1 MQPMQEWCSTSQNS
15 RTDMKILIDKV
26 GGYFN
31 LQNIYTFFRAASD
44 GSYMLSVTKQRK
56 GRTLN
61 QNEWLWGCVYPI
73 LLDGLLDA
81 GWEFTSVEQVH
92 EFFKARFA
100 KEKVV
105 NYDTGEIV
113 ELPKSTASM
122 DTQQF
127 STYVDMLR
135 DYAADY
141 LNVNIP
147 EPDKNWRY
155 NYENGTK

>member
-1 MQPMQEWCSTSQNS
+1 
-15 RTDMKILIDKV
+15 MKILIDKV

-31 LQNIYTFFRAASD
+31 LQNLYSFFRTTPD
-44 GSYMLSVTKQRK
+44 GSYMLSITKQKR

-92 EFFKARFA
+92 EFFKRLMAQDR
-100 KEKVV
+100 VV
-105 NYDTGEIV
+105 NYETGEIV
-113 ELPKSTASM
+113 EIPKSTATM

-127 STYVDMLR
+127 STYIDKLR
-135 DYAADY
+135 EYAEEF
-141 LNVNIP
+141 LNVTIP
-147 EPDKNWRY
+147 DPDKGWRS
-155 NYENGTK
+155 KHR

>member
-1 MQPMQEWCSTSQNS
+1 
-15 RTDMKILIDKV
+15 MKILIDKI

-31 LQNIYTFFRAASD
+31 LQNLYSFFRAMPD
-44 GSYMLSVTKQRK
+44 GSYMLSITKQKR

-92 EFFKARFA
+92 EFFKRLMAQDR
-100 KEKVV
+100 VV
-105 NYDTGEIV
+105 NYETGEIV
-113 ELPKSTASM
+113 EIPKSTATM

-127 STYVDMLR
+127 SMYIDKLR
-135 DYAADY
+135 DYAEEF
-141 LNVNIP
+141 LNTTIP
-147 EPDKNWRY
+147 SPDKNWHSKYR
-155 NYENGTK
+155 

>member
-1 MQPMQEWCSTSQNS
+1 
-15 RTDMKILIDKV
+15 MKILIDKI

-31 LQNIYTFFRAASD
+31 LQNLYLFFRAMPD
-44 GSYMLSVTKQRK
+44 GSYMLSITKQKR

-92 EFFKARFA
+92 EFFKKLMAQDR
-100 KEKVV
+100 VV

-113 ELPKSTASM
+113 EIPKSTATM

-127 STYVDMLR
+127 STYIDKLR
-135 DYAADY
+135 EYAEEF
-141 LNVNIP
+141 LNVTIP
-147 EPDKNWRY
+147 DPDKGWRS
-155 NYENGTK
+155 KHR

>member
-1 MQPMQEWCSTSQNS
+1 
-15 RTDMKILIDKV
+15 MKILIDKV

-31 LQNIYTFFRAASD
+31 LQNLYSFFRATPD
-44 GSYMLSVTKQRK
+44 GSYMLSITKQKR

-92 EFFKARFA
+92 EFFKRLMAQDR
-100 KEKVV
+100 VV
-105 NYDTGEIV
+105 NYETGEIV
-113 ELPKSTASM
+113 EIPKSTATM

-127 STYVDMLR
+127 STYVKER
-135 DYAADY
+135 IKT
-141 LNVNIP
+141 LNHTP
-147 EPDKNWRY
+147 SPHTL
-155 NYENGTK
+155 GTGIN

>member
-1 MQPMQEWCSTSQNS
+1 
-15 RTDMKILIDKV
+15 MKILIDKV

-31 LQNIYTFFRAASD
+31 LQNLYSVFRATPD
-44 GSYMLSVTKQRK
+44 GSYMLSITKQKR

-92 EFFKARFA
+92 EFFKRLMAQDR
-100 KEKVV
+100 VV
-105 NYDTGEIV
+105 NYETGEIV
-113 ELPKSTASM
+113 EIPKSTATM

-127 STYVDMLR
+127 STYIDKLR
-135 DYAADY
+135 EYAEEF
-141 LNVNIP
+141 LNVTIP
-147 EPDKNWRY
+147 DPDKGWRS
-155 NYENGTK
+155 KHR

>member
-1 MQPMQEWCSTSQNS
+1 
-15 RTDMKILIDKV
+15 MKILIDKV

-31 LQNIYTFFRAASD
+31 LQNLYSFFQATPD
-44 GSYMLSVTKQRK
+44 GSYMLSITKQKR

-92 EFFKARFA
+92 EFFKRLMAQDR
-100 KEKVV
+100 VV
-105 NYDTGEIV
+105 NYETGEIV
-113 ELPKSTASM
+113 EIPKSTATM

-127 STYVDMLR
+127 STYIDKLR
-135 DYAADY
+135 EYAEEF
-141 LNVNIP
+141 LNVTIP
-147 EPDKNWRY
+147 DPDKGWRS
-155 NYENGTK
+155 KHR

>member
-1 MQPMQEWCSTSQNS
+1 
-15 RTDMKILIDKV
+15 MKILIDKV

-31 LQNIYTFFRAASD
+31 LQNLYSFFRATPD
-44 GSYMLSVTKQRK
+44 GSYMLSITKQKR

-92 EFFKARFA
+92 EFFKRLMAQDR
-100 KEKVV
+100 VV
-105 NYDTGEIV
+105 NYETGEIV
-113 ELPKSTASM
+113 EIPKSTATM

-127 STYVDMLR
+127 STYIDKLR
-135 DYAADY
+135 EYAEEF
-141 LNVNIP
+141 LNVTIP
-147 EPDKNWRY
+147 DPDKCW
-155 NYENGTK
+155 KSK